1 MASVAQAVLRG
12 SRDWHCPR
20 PTVYKSGTLVLTSG
34 RAFFCQSPV
43 ASTWPLAGLSRDHF
57 IPHLLILQSATLL
70 NKVLLTCNAWTM
82 FRRRFRYEI
91 HRLMKIYCLHS
102 RPNSGDEVKWTQN
115 VESIYLLLD
124 LQRQKFMCVD
134 FFCRHKNNRRPAAAA
149 RSEETRLFNSF
160 MEFMRVVSP
169 TLFL

>member
-20 PTVYKSGTLVLTSG
+20 PTVYKSGTLVLLPG

-70 NKVLLTCNAWTM
+70 NKVLLTCNAGEI
-82 FRRRFRYEI
+82 FGSQFRYDF
-91 HRLMKIYCLHS
+91 HRLMIDNIICKIIHDIMFLKLWYHS
-102 RPNSGDEVKWTQN
+102 S
-115 VESIYLLLD
+115 ESMISVLRDIIDIWYHI
-124 LQRQKFMCVD
+124 QYHMRNHIWYHVF
-134 FFCRHKNNRRPAAAA
+134 
-149 RSEETRLFNSF
+149 ETMIS
-160 MEFMRVVSP
+160 
-169 TLFL
+169 